1 MVKHYVFPQKSRT
14 RQGCP
19 LTTLIQYSTG
29 IHSLLNKVSKGN
41 KRYTDQ
47 KGGNKTVHI

>member
-1 MVKHYVFPQKSRT
+1 MFSLKNQE
-14 RQGCP
+14 QGKDVLSP
-19 LTTLIQYSTG
+19 LIQYSTG